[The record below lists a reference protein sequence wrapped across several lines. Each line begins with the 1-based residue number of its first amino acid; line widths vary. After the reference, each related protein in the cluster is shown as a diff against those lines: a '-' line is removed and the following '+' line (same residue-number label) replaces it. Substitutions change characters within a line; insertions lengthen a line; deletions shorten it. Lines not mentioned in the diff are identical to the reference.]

1 MQLGF
6 KIAIYILSSVVYILL
21 LQYYMNMFQQNSYRA
36 ERFFRW
42 LRSNPIPHLFRQ
54 SKVKFVFTKRMQR
67 LLAMAETLFILG
79 CIFSIW
85 AAVLM
90 AVFTPFVLLLANL
103 LCAPLERSIS
113 RWYYRDA
120 QRILREHAG
129 LIVIGVTGS
138 FGKTS
143 TKNYLYRILS
153 EKYNVLMTPGN
164 FNTLLGVVRTIREH
178 LEPYHQVLIVEMGAK
193 QKGDIKQICDLV
205 HPTVAIVTAVGEMHL
220 ETFGSLENIQKT
232 KFELVEALPANGYAA
247 VNAESEGIASYAG
260 IPAHCRVESYG
271 IDAHRC
277 TARASGIEYTQ
288 AGMEFD
294 FITKSGT
301 QHYQSRLLGESNV
314 LNLCGALMVAEY
326 LGVDALS
333 RKKAVSKIQSVEH
346 RLSISHKGSLT
357 VLDDAYNSNPQGAA
371 MAISVL
377 RSMKVEQG
385 ANKIIITP
393 GFVEMGP
400 SQGRECRKLGELA
413 SKGAD
418 ILVIVNK
425 INRQDI
431 LQGALD
437 SGMAEEKI
445 ICADTLK
452 EALALAGKYFTPGSV
467 VLYEN
472 DLPDMFE

>member
-1 MQLGF
+1 MVV
-6 KIAIYILSSVVYILL
+6 KIVVYALSAIVYILL
-21 LQYYMNMFQQNSYRA
+21 LQYYMNMFQQNSYRP
-36 ERFFRW
+36 ERYLRW
-42 LRSNPIPHLFRQ
+42 LRSNPLPHFRRS
-54 SKVKFVFTKRMQR
+54 SKVKFVFTRRMRR
-67 LLAMAETLFILG
+67 LFAMAAALFIPG

-103 LCAPLERSIS
+103 LCAPLEQSIA

-120 QRILREHAG
+120 QRILREHAD

-333 RKKAVSKIQSVEH
+333 RRKAVSKIQSVEH

>member
-1 MQLGF
+1 MHLVL
-6 KIAIYILSSVVYILL
+6 KIVIYILSAIVYILL
-21 LQYYMNMFQQNSYRA
+21 LQYYMDMFQQNSYKPD
-36 ERFFRW
+36 RFLRW
-42 LRSNPIPHLFRQ
+42 LKANPLPHLFRQ

-79 CIFSIW
+79 CIFSVW
-85 AAVLM
+85 SAVVM
-90 AVFTPFVLLLANL
+90 AFLTPFVMLFANL
-103 LCAPLERSIS
+103 LCAPLEQSIS
-113 RWYYRDA
+113 KWYYQDA
-120 QRILREHAG
+120 QRILREHSD

-164 FNTLLGVVRTIREH
+164 YNTLLGVVRTIREH
-178 LEPYHQVLIVEMGAK
+178 LEPFHQVLIVEMGAK
-193 QKGDIKQICDLV
+193 QRGDIKQICDLV
-205 HPTVAIVTAVGEMHL
+205 HPTVGIVTAVGEMHL

-232 KFELVEALPANGYAA
+232 KFELVEALPEDGYAV
-247 VNAESEGIASYAG
+247 VNAESPGIASYAG
-260 IPAHCRVESYG
+260 IPAHCKVDYYG

-277 TARASGIEYTQ
+277 TARAHGIEYTDS
-288 AGMEFD
+288 GMEFD
-294 FITKSGT
+294 FTTKSAT
-301 QHYQSRLLGESNV
+301 EHYQSRLLGESNI
-314 LNLCGALMVAEY
+314 LNLCAALMVAEY
-326 LGVDALS
+326 LGVDAQS
-333 RKKAVSKIQSVEH
+333 RSKAVSKIQSVEH

-377 RSMKVEQG
+377 RSMKVKEG

-400 SQGRECRKLGELA
+400 SQSKECRRLGELA

-425 INRQDI
+425 INRQAI

-437 SGMAEEKI
+437 SGMSEDRI

-452 EALALAGKYFTPGSV
+452 EALASAGKYFTPGSV

>member
-1 MQLGF
+1 MVV
-6 KIAIYILSSVVYILL
+6 KIVVYALSAIVYILL
-21 LQYYMNMFQQNSYRA
+21 LQYYMNMFQQNSYRP
-36 ERFFRW
+36 ERYLRW
-42 LRSNPIPHLFRQ
+42 LRSNPLPHFRRS
-54 SKVKFVFTKRMQR
+54 SKVKFVFTRRMRR
-67 LLAMAETLFILG
+67 LFAMAAALFIPG

-103 LCAPLERSIS
+103 LCAPLEQSIA

-120 QRILREHAG
+120 QRILREHAD

-193 QKGDIKQICDLV
+193 CRGDIKQICDLV
-205 HPTVAIVTAVGEMHL
+205 HPEIGIVTAVGEMHL

-232 KFELVEALPANGYAA
+232 KFELVEALPANGYA
-247 VNAESEGIASYAG
+247 VMNAESRGIASYAG
-260 IPAHCRVESYG
+260 IPAHCTTDSYG

-277 TARASGIEYTQ
+277 SARASGIVYSGE
-288 AGMEFD
+288 GMSFD
-294 FITKSGT
+294 FITKGGAE
-301 QHYQSRLLGESNV
+301 HYQTRLLGENNV
-314 LNLCGALMVAEY
+314 LNLCAALLVSEH
-326 LGVDALS
+326 LGVDAES
-333 RKKAVSKIQSVEH
+333 RKRAVSKIQSVEH
-346 RLSISHKGSLT
+346 RLSISRKGGII
-357 VLDDAYNSNPQGAA
+357 VLDDAYNSNPEGAA
-371 MAISVL
+371 MAFSVL
-377 RSMKVEQG
+377 RSMSLPDG
-385 ANKIIITP
+385 ARRIIITP

-400 SQGRECRKLGELA
+400 AQQRECRKLGELA
-413 SKGAD
+413 SKSAD
-418 ILVIVNK
+418 MLVIVNK
-425 INRQDI
+425 INRQAI
-431 LQGALD
+431 LQGALEG
-437 SGMAEEKI
+437 GMSESQI

-452 EALALAGKYFTPGSV
+452 EALASIGGYLTPGSA

-472 DLPDMFE
+472 DLPDMFK